1 MVVPAFFGSGVQQMW
16 AMPRISP
23 VRLPVPLVRIAEY
36 LREHGNAEDVFQ
48 DSQFDRTYTVAAL
61 SERRTF
67 ASRPMTLMPYH
78 SDLVEVR
85 AAAIDRFMGI
95 RHPKLITVTART
107 LGFRWFLLEPG
118 DRVDWPAEIADHPA
132 FSMGPYRLYEF

>member
-1 MVVPAFFGSGVQQMW
+1 
-16 AMPRISP
+16 
-23 VRLPVPLVRIAEY
+23 
-36 LREHGNAEDVFQ
+36 
-48 DSQFDRTYTVAAL
+48 
-61 SERRTF
+61 
-67 ASRPMTLMPYH
+67 MTLMPYH